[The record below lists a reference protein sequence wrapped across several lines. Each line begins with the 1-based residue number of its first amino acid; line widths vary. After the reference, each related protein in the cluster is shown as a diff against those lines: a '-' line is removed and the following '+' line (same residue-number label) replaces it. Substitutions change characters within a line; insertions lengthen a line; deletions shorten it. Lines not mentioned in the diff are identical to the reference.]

1 MRHGKS
7 HAMHCSSPVHI
18 NNEAIKRRIFRRETG
33 NQKKNSLGNKI
44 ELVLARLLPLLM
56 MMV

>member
-1 MRHGKS
+1 M
-7 HAMHCSSPVHI
+7 

-44 ELVLARLLPLLM
+44 ELGLARLLPLLLM
-56 MMV
+56 MMM